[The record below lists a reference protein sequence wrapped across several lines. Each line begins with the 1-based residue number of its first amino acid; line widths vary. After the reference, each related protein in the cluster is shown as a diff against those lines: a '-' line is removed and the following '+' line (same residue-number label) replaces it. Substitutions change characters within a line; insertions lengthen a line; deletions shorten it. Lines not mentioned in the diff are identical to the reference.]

1 MHTDA
6 KILRFDAA
14 RCRPGLRLRAN
25 RMIRALLDEDAAD
38 RWASHPETEG
48 DSISPDDLAGLVP
61 RPRDM
66 WRVDDWI
73 LACMLQDFAVMGIFA
88 VQSGQFDDRSLLEP
102 LMDLQSTACAVA
114 RTCAAGSGASVD
126 LLPARRAASE
136 RAGVPLLRGGR
147 S

>member
-1 MHTDA
+1 MQTET
-6 KILRFDAA
+6 KFLRFDAS
-14 RCRPGLRLRAN
+14 RCRPGLRWRAN
-25 RMIRALLDEDAAD
+25 NMIRALLDEDVAD

-48 DSISPDDLAGLVP
+48 DSITPDDLAGLVP

-66 WRVDDWI
+66 WRVNDAT

-102 LMDLQSTACAVA
+102 LMDLQATACAVA
-114 RTCAAGSGASVD
+114 RNCASGCGASVD
-126 LLPARRAASE
+126 SFPARDISAAMTGIS
-136 RAGVPLLRGGR
+136 LLRGGV